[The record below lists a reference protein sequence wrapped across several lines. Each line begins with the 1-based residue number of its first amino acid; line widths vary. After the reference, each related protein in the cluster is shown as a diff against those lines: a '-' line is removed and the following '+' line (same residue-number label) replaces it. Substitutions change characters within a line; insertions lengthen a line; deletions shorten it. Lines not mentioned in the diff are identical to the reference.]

1 MILTALKKGVKGLY
15 RVKWVFYWFEKD
27 RNRQFQI
34 KEHSSFKRK
43 EDLFAHI
50 FNTGSFRFFN

>member
-15 RVKWVFYWFEKD
+15 RVNWVFYFVRQKD

-43 EDLFAHI
+43 EDLFATHL
-50 FNTGSFRFFN
+50 

>member
-34 KEHSSFKRK
+34 KEHSSSFKRK
-43 EDLFAHI
+43 EDLFATHL
-50 FNTGSFRFFN
+50 